1 MARKINRQR
10 LVGLLWHAELRQ
22 RIVHL
27 MTNENTKRLQDTMVR
42 LGEKLLASV
51 CCGALEMGA
60 DVLGGYVW
68 ARFPLA

>member
-1 MARKINRQR
+1 
-10 LVGLLWHAELRQ
+10 
-22 RIVHL
+22 